1 MPRPYSLLSLMSS
14 SWAFASSGKP
24 WFWISKKKLSFPY
37 VSIYHSM
44 DRLAPSILS
53 CKIYWGISP
62 WIQALRAIMPLLYWR
77 NKSRSARGRYNIP
90 SVDAFD
96 TIFTRLRYPS
106 MVSANRMR
114 CFKRS
119 RLRPS
124 GRSNRLFSVT
134 YTSQPIIGLTPWAT
148 HSL

>member
-1 MPRPYSLLSLMSS
+1 
-14 SWAFASSGKP
+14 
-24 WFWISKKKLSFPY
+24 
-37 VSIYHSM
+37 
-44 DRLAPSILS
+44 
-53 CKIYWGISP
+53 
-62 WIQALRAIMPLLYWR
+62 MPLLYWR

-106 MVSANRMR
+106 MVSAKRIR
-114 CFKRS
+114 CFSLS

-134 YTSQPIIGLTPWAT
+134 YTSQPIIGLTPWSI